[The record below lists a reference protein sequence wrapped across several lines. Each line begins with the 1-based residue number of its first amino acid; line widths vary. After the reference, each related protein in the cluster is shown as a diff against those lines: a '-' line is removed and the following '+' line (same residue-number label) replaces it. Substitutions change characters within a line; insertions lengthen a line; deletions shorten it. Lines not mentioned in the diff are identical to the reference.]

1 MRIKHLLYLLLAL
14 PLAFAACNETEDL
27 TPTPEKEAQLTL
39 TSAAEMN
46 FDAAGGEGVIT
57 YTAELVDV
65 TRQAD
70 GDAPKVSVAC
80 EANWVE
86 LGNPDFE
93 SVSFTVA
100 ANEAEARET
109 KIVVNYA
116 VKSIEVVVK
125 QKAKQETG
133 KEYVMDA
140 ELASATRIASDELD
154 LPNDHFAI
162 VFVDNDE
169 SVSVGVVLKGSEGDT
184 LLQAGD
190 YTSEAENLIGGS
202 IFVYET
208 EDEYEFTQGNVK
220 VGLEGTTYTFD
231 IELVYEDGGLYHF
244 TYEGEVADMELPQAP
259 QVEAFEPVR
268 VDSFRDD
275 SWETGNFEIGLWINS
290 TLYHSLDML
299 DTINPNN
306 KHLSAGHY
314 SKAEGTITKW
324 SNFIAN
330 VNTGEGAYVAAAE
343 IDLTHYE
350 DGTTNIKGYIESEYG
365 QRIELDW
372 TGVVEGFDFSAEEPT
387 PGPSDVVFNATYFS
401 GSYYNTG
408 IHNYYII
415 LSDVEVTGSKAVEG
429 ATYYYFDIYSNEIN
443 NDMTIPN
450 GVYTFDASNSYSAG
464 TFTEEYGYGFKIVN
478 DEPIWYL
485 YAEGSKLTVTD
496 NKIVA
501 ELVMLDGTKHVV
513 TYEGSL
519 SLGSTNNDEELT
531 IGLSSDMEIDVT
543 GWTVMP
549 EYFDQYYSN
558 DTDNWYVHL
567 YEDIETGNGGYIVLD
582 LLADY
587 ATSVD
592 YRGTFTASED
602 PAINTFLTG
611 RIEDDYLTGS
621 WYTELTDG
629 DISGLMVPF
638 TDGTITVT
646 FNDDGTQTFTFDCKD
661 VNGYKFTGNVTC
673 EVYAGGYSAMNKVA
687 TGNHKSL
694 TIDFGK
700 KVVR

>member
-1 MRIKHLLYLLLAL
+1 M
-14 PLAFAACNETEDL
+14 
-27 TPTPEKEAQLTL
+27 TL

-70 GDAPKVSVAC
+70 GDVPKVSVAC

-125 QKAKQETG
+125 QAAKQETG

-169 SVSVGVVLKGSEGDT
+169 NLSVGVVLKGSEGDT

-208 EDEYEFTQGNVK
+208 EDEYEFTQGSVK
-220 VGLEGTTYTFD
+220 VELEGTTYTFD

-244 TYEGEVADMELPQAP
+244 TYEGEVADMELPQTPEAEEFVP
-259 QVEAFEPVR
+259 VKVEAYR
-268 VDSFRDD
+268 
-275 SWETGNFEIGLWINS
+275 ETTWDLGNFELD
-290 TLYHSLDML
+290 LYIDAKTCHYLDMQ
-299 DTINPNN
+299 DNVNPND
-306 KHLSAGHY
+306 KYLTAGHY
-314 SKAEGTITKW
+314 SMKDGSITNW
-324 SNFIAN
+324 SNFVHNIE
-330 VNTGEGAYVAAAE
+330 TGEGAYVVDAE
-343 IDLTHYE
+343 IDLTHNE

-372 TGVVEGFDFSAEEPT
+372 TGVVEGFDFSTEEPT
-387 PGPSDVVFNATYFS
+387 PGPSDVVFNATYFG
-401 GSYYNTG
+401 GSYYNVG
-408 IHNYYII
+408 VHNYYFA
-415 LSDVEVTGSKAVEG
+415 LSDVEITGSEAVDG
-429 ATYYYFDIYSNEIN
+429 ATYYYFDIYSTEIN
-443 NDMTIPN
+443 SDMTIPN
-450 GVYTFDASNSYSAG
+450 GVYTFDVSNSYSAG
-464 TFTEEYGYGFKIVN
+464 TFTEEYGFGFHVN
-478 DEPIWYL
+478 GDERIWYL
-485 YAEGSKLTVTD
+485 YAEGSKLTVSD

-519 SLGSTNNDEELT
+519 SLGSTNNDEELS

-543 GWTVMP
+543 GWTVIP
-549 EYFDQYYSN
+549 EYYDQYYSN

-567 YEDIETGNGGYIVLD
+567 YEDIETGNGGYIMLD

-592 YRGTFTASED
+592 YRGTFTCSED
-602 PAINTFLTG
+602 PAINTFLSG

-646 FNDDGTQTFTFDCKD
+646 FNDDGTQTFKFDCTEI
-661 VNGYKFTGNVTC
+661 NGYKFTGNVTC
-673 EVYAGGYSAMNKVA
+673 EVYAGGYSAMSKVA

>member
-27 TPTPEKEAQLTL
+27 TPAPEKEAQLTL

-70 GDAPKVSVAC
+70 GDVPKVSVAC
-80 EANWVE
+80 EAGWVE

-125 QKAKQETG
+125 QAAKQETG

-169 SVSVGVVLKGSEGDT
+169 NLSVGVVLKGSEGDT

-220 VGLEGTTYTFD
+220 VELEGTTYTFD

-244 TYEGEVADMELPQAP
+244 TYEGEVADMELSQTPE
-259 QVEAFEPVR
+259 VEIFEPIR
-268 VDSFRDD
+268 VDSFRDA
-275 SWETGNFEIGLWINS
+275 SWKTGNFEIGLWINS
-290 TLYHSLDML
+290 TLYHSLDMQ
-299 DTINPNN
+299 DNINPNN

-314 SKAEGTITKW
+314 SMAEGTITSR

-343 IDLTHYE
+343 IDLTHFE

-372 TGVVEGFDFSAEEPT
+372 TGVVEGFDFSTEEPT
-387 PGPSDVVFNATYFS
+387 PEPSDVVFNATYFN

-429 ATYYYFDIYSNEIN
+429 ATYYYFDIYSTEIN

-464 TFTEEYGYGFKIVN
+464 TFTEEYGYGFNIVN

-485 YAEGSKLTVTD
+485 YAEGSKLTVSD
-496 NKIVA
+496 NKMVA
-501 ELVMLDGTKHVV
+501 ELIMLDGTKHVV

-519 SLGSTNNDEELT
+519 SLGSQNDEELS

-592 YRGTFTASED
+592 YRGTFTCSED
-602 PAINTFLTG
+602 PAINTFLSG

-621 WYTELTDG
+621 WYTELSDG

-646 FNDDGTQTFTFDCKD
+646 FNDDGTQTFKFDCTEI
-661 VNGYKFTGNVTC
+661 NGYKFTGNVTC

>member
-27 TPTPEKEAQLTL
+27 TPAPEKEAQLTL

-70 GDAPKVSVAC
+70 GDVPKVSVAC

-125 QKAKQETG
+125 QAAKQETG

-169 SVSVGVVLKGSEGDT
+169 NLSVGVVLKGSEGDT

-208 EDEYEFTQGNVK
+208 EDEYEFTQGSVK
-220 VGLEGTTYTFD
+220 VELEGTTYTFD

-244 TYEGEVADMELPQAP
+244 TYEGEVADMELPQTP
-259 QVEAFEPVR
+259 EVEAFEPVR
-268 VDSFRDD
+268 VDAFRDA
-275 SWETGNFEIGLWINS
+275 SWATGNFEIGLWINS

-343 IDLTHYE
+343 IDLTHFE

-372 TGVVEGFDFSAEEPT
+372 TGVVEGFDFSTEEPT
-387 PGPSDVVFNATYFS
+387 PEPSDVVFNATYFN

-429 ATYYYFDIYSNEIN
+429 ATYYYFDIYSSEIN

-464 TFTEEYGYGFKIVN
+464 TFTEEYGYGFNIVD

-485 YAEGSKLTVTD
+485 YAEGSKLTVSD
-496 NKIVA
+496 NKMVA
-501 ELVMLDGTKHVV
+501 ELIMLDGTKHVV
-513 TYEGSL
+513 TYEGNI
-519 SLGSTNNDEELT
+519 SLGNTDYVEPT

-592 YRGTFTASED
+592 YRGTFTCSED
-602 PAINTFLTG
+602 PAINTFLSG

-646 FNDDGTQTFTFDCKD
+646 FNDDGTQTFKFDCTEI
-661 VNGYKFTGNVTC
+661 NGYKFTGNVTC
-673 EVYAGGYSAMNKVA
+673 EVYAGGYSAMSKVA